1 MSFNDKIKN
10 FIISC
15 ENDNFINIT
24 DPYNI
29 AHSEGRELNI
39 GDFVYFLGV
48 FHFNSKRKLIIK
60 CPSNKTFK
68 VKVSYKIKGSFYKFK
83 TSEEYCSYFKGIWG
97 SNQVDLIDIESSF
110 EIASLLK
117 DFSSNEQVNNTKANE
132 NKISTDTIE
141 QSSVDILN
149 VNEESKSTLDKLLE
163 HQYWNTELAGE
174 NEDLS
179 KRLFY
184 LQNTNK
190 DLKNQVDTL
199 SKQVETLTTDRD
211 NLSNQV
217 VSLQDKLNDA
227 RNLTEDNLNLSKQ
240 VETLTIDRDNLSNQ
254 VKTLQSKL
262 VDLADKLNKSR
273 KQALE
278 QHNQVLKQENSN
290 KDIIER
296 YNNLFD
302 TYNHLRKDYFALQE
316 NCKVL
321 KTQNTSKNQVI
332 EFLLG
337 IVGILFLILMSF

>member
-10 FIISC
+10 FIMSC

-24 DPYNI
+24 DPYDI
-29 AHSEGRELNI
+29 VHSKGRELNI

-68 VKVSYKIKGSFYKFK
+68 IKVSYKIKGSFYKFK

-117 DFSSNEQVNNTKANE
+117 DFNFDEQVNDTKSSKNNINTN
-132 NKISTDTIE
+132 N
-141 QSSVDILN
+141 SVD
-149 VNEESKSTLDKLLE
+149 EELKSTLDKLLE
-163 HQYWNTELAGE
+163 QQYCNTELAGE

-179 KRLFY
+179 KRLFC

-211 NLSNQV
+211 NLSNQI

-227 RNLTEDNLNLSKQ
+227 RNLTEDNLSLSKQ
-240 VETLTIDRDNLSNQ
+240 VETLITDKDNLSNQ

-262 VDLADKLNKSR
+262 VDLADKLTKSR

-302 TYNHLRKDYFALQE
+302 VYNHLRKDYSALQE

-321 KTQNTSKNQVI
+321 KTQNTDKNQVI
-332 EFLLG
+332 KFLLG
-337 IVGILFLILMSF
+337 IIGILFLILIAF